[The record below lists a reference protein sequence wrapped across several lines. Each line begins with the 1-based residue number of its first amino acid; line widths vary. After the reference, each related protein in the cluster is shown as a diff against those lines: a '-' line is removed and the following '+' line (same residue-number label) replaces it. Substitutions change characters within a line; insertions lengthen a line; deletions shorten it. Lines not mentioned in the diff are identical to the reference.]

1 MLRRSLRL
9 MLILFSLLVFSGIS
23 AGAADLSEIK
33 EQGVLRHLGVP
44 YAHFVTGTEDGF
56 DVELTKLFARHLG
69 VRYEF
74 VKSDW
79 ATVVQNLVGKKIK
92 VQGTEVTILDDT
104 PIQGDLIANGFTVL
118 PWRKEIVNF
127 SQPTFPS
134 QIWLIARAD
143 SKVRPI
149 KPSKDIK
156 KDIKMTKALMKGKTV
171 LSVTKTCL
179 DPSLYNL
186 SATGASVICF
196 SGQLN
201 ELAPAVLNN
210 EAEMTILDVPD
221 ALIALDKW
229 PGKLKIIGP
238 VSERQVMAVGF
249 NKNAPQLL
257 AAFNKFLK
265 KVKKDGTYLKLIRR
279 YYPSATFYFPD
290 FFSSK

>member
-1 MLRRSLRL
+1 ML
-9 MLILFSLLVFSGIS
+9 MLFSLLVFSGIS
-23 AGAADLSEIK
+23 AAAADMPEIK

-44 YAHFVTGTEDGF
+44 YAHFVTGTGDGF

-69 VRYEF
+69 VRYEY

-79 ATVVQNLVGKKIK
+79 ATVVQDLVGKKIK

-257 AAFNKFLK
+257 AAFNKFLN